1 MQSGPLRRGA
11 SLAERPW
18 ICYSARMS
26 KFPILLSIFAFV
38 CMSASFSVGA
48 KSKEKKPAS
57 AVSVLKEVS
66 KKYRNSKLVKIETDK
81 KVTSELLGK
90 TTTYQGEIYLSKGK
104 FRWENET
111 PDQTLLVFDGDT
123 VWNVQYPP
131 KDLGGQIQVA
141 KAKLDK
147 NTKSQIL
154 ISTLIGN
161 EPIDK
166 NFKVISE
173 KSDKEHLNVELQPLS
188 GDLRVKGL
196 TLEVDLKSKQIKN
209 ISYKDDVDNT
219 IEIQLKKTEF
229 ISKENKDLFKYKI
242 PKDAQVTNL

>member
-1 MQSGPLRRGA
+1 
-11 SLAERPW
+11 
-18 ICYSARMS
+18 MS
-26 KFPILLSIFAFV
+26 KFSISLSIFMTVLMISPATV
-38 CMSASFSVGA
+38 LA
-48 KSKEKKPAS
+48 KTPEKKSAPA
-57 AVSVLKEVS
+57 VGVLKEVS

-90 TTTYQGEIYLSKGK
+90 STTYQGVISLSKGK

-111 PDQTLLVFDGDT
+111 PEQSLLLFDGET
-123 VWNVQYPP
+123 IWNVQYPP
-131 KDLGGQIQVA
+131 KDLGGNVQVA

-154 ISTLIGN
+154 ISTLIGKD
-161 EPIDK
+161 PIDK
-166 NFKVISE
+166 NFKVLNE
-173 KSDKEHLNVELQPLS
+173 KTDNGILSVELQPLS

-196 TLEVDLKSKQIKN
+196 TMDVDVKSKQITK

-219 IEIQLKKTEF
+219 TEITLKKTEF

>member
-1 MQSGPLRRGA
+1 
-11 SLAERPW
+11 
-18 ICYSARMS
+18 MS
-26 KFPILLSIFAFV
+26 KFPILLSILVF
-38 CMSASFSVGA
+38 MSVGPSFAAYA
-48 KSKEKKPAS
+48 KNKENKPAS
-57 AVSVLKEVS
+57 AVSILKEVS
-66 KKYRNSKLVKIETDK
+66 KKYRNSKLVKIEADK

-90 TTTYQGEIYLSKGK
+90 TTNYEGEIYLSQGK
-104 FRWENET
+104 FRWENAT
-111 PDQTLLVFDGDT
+111 PEQTLLLFDGDT
-123 VWNVQYPP
+123 IWNVQYPP
-131 KDLGGQIQVA
+131 KDLGGPVQVA

-154 ISTLIGN
+154 ISTLIGK

-173 KSDKEHLNVELQPLS
+173 KTDKETLKVELQPLS

-196 TLEVDLKSKQIKN
+196 TLDVDLKSKQIKK

-219 IEIQLKKTEF
+219 TEIQLKKTEF

>member
-1 MQSGPLRRGA
+1 
-11 SLAERPW
+11 
-18 ICYSARMS
+18 MS
-26 KFPILLSIFAFV
+26 KFPILLSILAFV
-38 CMSASFSVGA
+38 CVSASFGAVA
-48 KSKEKKPAS
+48 KSKEKKSAS
-57 AVSVLKEVS
+57 AVSVLKEVT

-90 TTTYQGEIYLSKGK
+90 TTVYQGEIYLSRGK

-111 PDQTLLVFDGDT
+111 PDQTLLVFDGDSI
-123 VWNVQYPP
+123 WNIQYPP
-131 KDLGGQIQVA
+131 KDLGGQVQVS

-154 ISTLIGN
+154 ISTLIDGDSF
-161 EPIDK
+161 DK

-173 KSDKEHLNVELQPLS
+173 KSDKENLNVELQPLS

-196 TLEVDLKSKQIKN
+196 TLDVDLKSKKIKS
-209 ISYKDDVDNT
+209 ISYQDDVNNT

>member
-1 MQSGPLRRGA
+1 
-11 SLAERPW
+11 
-18 ICYSARMS
+18 MS
-26 KFPILLSIFAFV
+26 KFPILLSILVFVGMGPTFAAV
-38 CMSASFSVGA
+38 A

-66 KKYRNSKLVKIETDK
+66 KKYRNSKLVKIEADK

-90 TTTYQGEIYLSKGK
+90 TTNYEGEIYLSQGK

-111 PDQTLLVFDGDT
+111 PEQTLLLFDGDT
-123 VWNVQYPP
+123 IWNVQYPP
-131 KDLGGQIQVA
+131 KDLGGPVQVA

-154 ISTLIGN
+154 ISTLIGK

-173 KSDKEHLNVELQPLS
+173 KSDKETLNVELQPLS

-196 TLEVDLKSKQIKN
+196 TLDVDLKTKQIKK

-219 IEIQLKKTEF
+219 TEIQLKKTEF

>member
-1 MQSGPLRRGA
+1 
-11 SLAERPW
+11 
-18 ICYSARMS
+18 MS
-26 KFPILLSIFAFV
+26 KFPILLSIFVF
-38 CMSASFSVGA
+38 MSMGPTYAAVA
-48 KSKEKKPAS
+48 KNKVKKPAS

-66 KKYRNSKLVKIETDK
+66 KKYRNTKLVKIETDK

-90 TTTYQGEIYLSKGK
+90 TTNYQGKIYLSQGK

-111 PDQTLLVFDGDT
+111 PEQTLLLYDGET
-123 VWNVQYPP
+123 IWNVQYPP
-131 KDLGGQIQVA
+131 KDLGGQVQVA

-154 ISTLIGN
+154 ISTLIGK

-173 KSDKEHLNVELQPLS
+173 KSDKETLNVELQPLS

-196 TLEVDLKSKQIKN
+196 TLDVDLKTKQIKK

-219 IEIQLKKTEF
+219 TEIELKNTEF

>member
-1 MQSGPLRRGA
+1 
-11 SLAERPW
+11 
-18 ICYSARMS
+18 MS
-26 KFPILLSIFAFV
+26 KFPILLSIFLFIGFG
-38 CMSASFSVGA
+38 SSLETLA

-57 AVSVLKEVS
+57 AVLVLKEVS
-66 KKYRNSKLVKIETDK
+66 KKYRSSKLVKIETDK

-90 TTTYQGEIYLSKGK
+90 TTTYQGEIYLSQGK
-104 FRWENET
+104 FRWENEK
-111 PDQTLLVFDGDT
+111 PDQTLLLFDGDT
-123 VWNVQYPP
+123 IWNVQYPP
-131 KDLGGQIQVA
+131 KDLGGQVQVA

-154 ISTLIGN
+154 ISTLIGK

-166 NFKVISE
+166 NFKIINEKTESE
-173 KSDKEHLNVELQPLS
+173 KLSVELQPLS
-188 GDLRVKGL
+188 GDLRVKDL
-196 TLEVDLKSKQIKN
+196 SMEVDLKSKQITK

-219 IEIQLKKTEF
+219 TEIQLKKTEF